1 MEYTWFYMLNTNGGY
16 FERYSTKKEC
26 FEEAV
31 SNCLNYEKDML
42 EVDSKGEYIRV
53 YIAEIEEYEEYIDA
67 RTIVEEKQQE
77 IADRFDNVTHF
88 DGVNIKWLEEELN
101 KVWKRWKKREKI
113 NNCFYAV
120 NHKPYKVYI
129 EGSKIISYQLIK

>member
-16 FERYSTKKEC
+16 FERYATKKEC

-31 SNCLNYEKDML
+31 SNCLYYEKDML
-42 EVDSKGEYIRV
+42 EVDFKGKYIRV
-53 YIAEIEEYEEYIDA
+53 YIAEIEEYEEHIDA

-113 NNCFYAV
+113 SNCFYAV
-120 NHKPYKVYI
+120 NQKPYKVYI
-129 EGSKIISYQLIK
+129 EGTKIISYQLIK